1 MKSIKTLLLIVAV
14 AFTVAAC
21 KKDKAIDD
29 SPSDKRMVVGY
40 HYSWQGQIDV
50 NTMRW
55 DDLSHLLLAFL
66 LVNADGTV
74 KTGNIHNVKQIV
86 EAAHKHGV
94 KVLASTQH
102 EVMGSKVYG
111 QAVKNHKETLADNII
126 NYVRNNNLDGFDI
139 DFEDFDSSDPQII
152 PSLLSFVELLHNKK
166 DPGMI
171 QSCAV
176 RAWDVGYT
184 TKWHEY
190 FDIINI
196 MTYDF
201 AGPWS
206 AEGPTARFELCVERV
221 LYWQN
226 TMKAPAHKLTMGVPF
241 YGISWNAEDGGNG
254 KAYSYQAILDK
265 YPDRDVANN
274 DQIDHLHYN
283 GKATIVKKAQ
293 WAKANNIGGIM
304 IWNVA
309 QDAKS
314 DKESLLKAIGD
325 VMRSN

>member
-1 MKSIKTLLLIVAV
+1 MATVNNGTVTAV
-14 AFTVAAC
+14 AAGTTIITATAPDGVKITCSVTVG
-21 KKDKAIDD
+21 KK
-29 SPSDKRMVVGY
+29 RLVVGY

-55 DDLSHLLLAFL
+55 DDLTHLLLAFL
-66 LVNADGTV
+66 YVNADGTV
-74 KTGNIHNVKQIV
+74 FTGNIHNVKQIV
-86 EAAHKHGV
+86 EAAHKNDV
-94 KVLASTQH
+94 KVLASIQH
-102 EVMGSKVYG
+102 LQTPAFSQVIT
-111 QAVKNHKETLADNII
+111 NHPSTLADNVL
-126 NYVRNNNLDGFDI
+126 NYVRKNNLDGFDI
-139 DFEDFDSSDPQII
+139 DFEDFVNDDPAIASS
-152 PSLLSFVELLHNKK
+152 LVSFTELIHSKK

-176 RAWDVGYT
+176 HAWDKGYT

-206 AEGPTARFELCVERV
+206 AEGPTARFELCVER
-221 LYWQN
+221 
-226 TMKAPAHKLTMGVPF
+226 
-241 YGISWNAEDGGNG
+241 
-254 KAYSYQAILDK
+254 
-265 YPDRDVANN
+265 DRDIPNN
-274 DQIDHLHYN
+274 DQIDHLNYN
-283 GKATIVKKAQ
+283 GKATIVKKTE

-314 DKESLLKAIGD
+314 DNESLLKAIES
-325 VMRSN
+325 VMHSN